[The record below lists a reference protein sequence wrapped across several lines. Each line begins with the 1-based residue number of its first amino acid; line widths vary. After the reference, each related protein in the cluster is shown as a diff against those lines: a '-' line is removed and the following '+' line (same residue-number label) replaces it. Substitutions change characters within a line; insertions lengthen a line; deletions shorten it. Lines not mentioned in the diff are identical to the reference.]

1 MEKHTAGMCLFCSL
15 SVGLTLNS
23 LVSSFVEVS
32 AQICVVNV
40 IITF

>member
-1 MEKHTAGMCLFCSL
+1 MEKHTAGMCLFGSL
-15 SVGLTLNS
+15 LEVTLNG
-23 LVSSFVEVS
+23 LVSSFFEVS